1 MTLTKMLGKFAL
13 FKPFYYVYAK
23 RQFAVKFSV
32 GQNQS
37 FVFQY
42 QYYDSYDVVEKIMVN
57 VANAI
62 EESGNIFY
70 CKFERVIEYTQK
82 TLLVCK
88 KNRHVYTPARPPPP
102 FIFARAMV
110 L

>member
-1 MTLTKMLGKFAL
+1 
-13 FKPFYYVYAK
+13 
-23 RQFAVKFSV
+23 
-32 GQNQS
+32 
-37 FVFQY
+37 
-42 QYYDSYDVVEKIMVN
+42 MVN

-88 KNRHVYTPARPPPP
+88 KIGMFIYTPARPPPFYIRMRDGASEPGNGVQIDIPARPDP
-102 FIFARAMV
+102 F
-110 L
+110 LPPPTN